1 MILVSGK
8 TPKTRAKK
16 RALQQ
21 GCTQG
26 PPHRH
31 HHQVSHRTRSEDAKE
46 HNDKDTES
54 HDSYGTN
61 YWITDTYMIDL

>member
-16 RALQQ
+16 PALSKAARKD
-21 GCTQG
+21 
-26 PPHRH
+26 HHH

-46 HNDKDTES
+46 HNDKDTDS
-54 HDSYGTN
+54 HYSYGTN
-61 YWITDTYMIDL
+61 YWITDTYVIDL